1 MVDKPTIELIEE
13 QSPAPSTAPPAKP
26 PFKARL
32 IAHYKRWWW
41 VHLLVTTVVTLV
53 ITLPLVY
60 VGYPRIAQDG
70 INSSTLNVTSMEI
83 TSPTPSGFHL
93 HQVQVLGSD
102 SIFHPTLYEFNAA
115 VRFPGNT
122 NSMLNITVPNLKAN
136 DGATIDVDQDVT
148 LQDSDAFADF
158 TKAMMLQEEVSL
170 NIYGKPCL
178 KQAGLHTITVMY
190 NKTITMKGLNKL
202 VGFQVLDM
210 KLDPDRDDGM
220 NAEGSVLIPNPSVTT
235 IVMGNVTFDL
245 SSNGTKLGT
254 SVLHDLVIRP
264 GNNTVP
270 MLANIDQLT
279 LLGLLPDNPPYNV
292 EMQAEGKS
300 SVYDGEELE
309 YFSAALQSN
318 PISFTFDVSKALP
331 A

>member
-1 MVDKPTIELIEE
+1 MVDKPSVELIEE
-13 QSPAPSTAPPAKP
+13 QSPTPSTAPSTKP
-26 PFKARL
+26 PFRSRVV
-32 IAHYKRWWW
+32 AHYKRWWW

-60 VGYPRIAQDG
+60 VGYPRIAQDA

-93 HQVQVLGSD
+93 HQLQVLGTD
-102 SIFHPTLYEFNAA
+102 SIFHPKLYKFNAA
-115 VRFPGNT
+115 VRFPGD
-122 NSMLNITVPNLKAN
+122 MDPMMNITVPTLKAN
-136 DGATIDVDQDVT
+136 DGTTIEVVQDVT
-148 LQDSDAFADF
+148 LLDSDAFAEF

-170 NIYGKPCL
+170 NIYGKPKL
-178 KQAGLHTITVMY
+178 KQAGLHTITVTY

-202 VGFQVLDM
+202 AGFQVLDM

-220 NAEGSVLIPNPSVTT
+220 NAKGSVFIPNPSVTT
-235 IVMGNVTFDL
+235 LAMGNVTFDL
-245 SSNGTKLGT
+245 SSNGTTLGT
-254 SVLHDLVIRP
+254 AVLHDLVIRP

-279 LLGLLPDNPPYNV
+279 LLGLLPDSPPYNV
-292 EMQAEGKS
+292 EMQADGKS
-300 SVYDGEELE
+300 SVYYGEELE

-318 PISFTFDVSKALP
+318 SITFTFDVSKALP